1 MLNAHLLD
9 LHMKKAELA
18 RGSRTPEKIFTGS
31 GGPNG
36 RQGRLREEMGRGPP
50 TSHTPFSGL
59 PFVKNNEE

>member
-1 MLNAHLLD
+1 MLNAHPLD

-18 RGSRTPEKIFTGS
+18 RGSRTLKKIFTGS
-31 GGPNG
+31 GGPNE

-50 TSHTPFSGL
+50 TGHTPFSGL